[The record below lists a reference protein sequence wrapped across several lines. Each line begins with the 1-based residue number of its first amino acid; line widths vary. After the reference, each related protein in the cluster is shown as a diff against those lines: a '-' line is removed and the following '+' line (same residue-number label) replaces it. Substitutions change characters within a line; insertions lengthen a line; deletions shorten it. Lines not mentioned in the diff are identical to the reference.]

1 MDQLKS
7 HITHYYKNLF
17 GPPDESEISLRE
29 DQIGD
34 IPQVSLE
41 ENHALTSQFDEAE
54 VRNAVFLM
62 EHNKAPGPDGF
73 PAEFYQVFW
82 NVIKDDLMALF
93 SDFHREDLNLFSL
106 NFGIVTLIPKVAD
119 ATRIQQ
125 YRPICVLN
133 VSFKIFTKVATNRLN
148 HVAKTVVSPTQ
159 TAFMPGRN
167 IMEGVVIL
175 HETIHELH
183 TKNRDGII
191 LKIDF
196 EKAYD
201 KVKWPFL
208 QQTLRMK
215 GFSSKWCR
223 WIECMVTGGSV
234 GIKVNDDVGPYFQT
248 KRGLRQGDPMS
259 PILFNIMADMLTL
272 LIKRAKANDQIRG
285 VIPHLVED
293 GLSIL
298 QYADDTIIFID
309 HDLEQAKNLKLLLCA
324 FEQLSGL
331 KINFHKSEIFCFG
344 AAK

>member
-1 MDQLKS
+1 
-7 HITHYYKNLF
+7 
-17 GPPDESEISLRE
+17 
-29 DQIGD
+29 
-34 IPQVSLE
+34 
-41 ENHALTSQFDEAE
+41 

-106 NFGIVTLIPKVAD
+106 NFGIITLIPKVAD

-223 WIECMVTGGSV
+223 LIECMVTGGRV
-234 GIKVNDDVGPYFQT
+234 GIKVNDYVGPYFQT

-259 PILFNIMADMLTL
+259 PILFNIVADMLTL
-272 LIKRAKANDQIRG
+272 LIKRAKADDQIRG

-298 QYADDTIIFID
+298 QYADDTLQETI
-309 HDLEQAKNLKLLLCA
+309 
-324 FEQLSGL
+324 
-331 KINFHKSEIFCFG
+331 
-344 AAK
+344 